1 MIGNREVAFRLI
13 LSIVL
18 SGIIGLDRES
28 TKKPAGLRTH
38 ILVSLGST
46 LIMLLSFFG
55 GELSASNRL
64 SAKVISGIGFLGA
77 GTILISERGE
87 VTGLTTAASLW
98 VVAAIGLSVG
108 AGFYF
113 GALLTTVLMF
123 FILMFFGNIESKFLM
138 DRGRN
143 VYISLRLKTS
153 DFEAGQ
159 VFDVLDSLGKDAL
172 NFKSYRSDDEL
183 VVRMSLRVKNLE
195 EKNKILKELSK
206 IEGII
211 EVSDRD

>member
-123 FILMFFGNIESKFLM
+123 FILMFFGNIESKFL
-138 DRGRN
+138 
-143 VYISLRLKTS
+143 
-153 DFEAGQ
+153 
-159 VFDVLDSLGKDAL
+159 
-172 NFKSYRSDDEL
+172 
-183 VVRMSLRVKNLE
+183 
-195 EKNKILKELSK
+195 
-206 IEGII
+206 
-211 EVSDRD
+211 